1 MTSSARILA
10 ARILVATVSAAGF
23 AAAATPAL
31 AHTGAGA
38 HVHGLAAGL
47 SHPLGGIDHV
57 LAMVAVGLWAGMVG
71 GRAAWAWPA
80 ACVAAMAGAALHR
93 MSGFALPG
101 VEAGIALSV
110 VALGSLVAL
119 GARAPLALGAA
130 ACGLFAVAH
139 GWAHGSEMPAD
150 AAGAAYG
157 VGFVAATAALHVLG
171 LGLAAVG
178 RTVVSPLAAR
188 VAGGGVALAWLAL
201 LAG

>member
-10 ARILVATVSAAGF
+10 ATVSAAGL

-31 AHTGAGA
+31 AHTGVQA
-38 HVHGLAAGL
+38 HMHGLGAGL
-47 SHPLGGIDHV
+47 AHPLGGIDHV
-57 LAMVAVGLWAGMVG
+57 LAMVAVGLWAGIAG
-71 GRAAWAWPA
+71 GRAAFAWPA
-80 ACVAAMAGAALHR
+80 AFVAAMAGAAVLG
-93 MSGFALPG
+93 MAGFPLPG

-130 ACGLFAVAH
+130 ACALFAVAH
-139 GWAHGSEMPAD
+139 GWAHGEEMPAD
-150 AAGAAYG
+150 AAGVAYA
-157 VGFVAATAALHVLG
+157 VGFVAATAALHALG
-171 LGLAAVG
+171 LGLAVVG

-188 VAGGGVALAWLAL
+188 VAGGGVALAGLAL